1 MPGALIY
8 KGPSRIDG
16 APIIV
21 VAVWDSSNRKTG
33 NMLQTYILREDI
45 DPRDANKYGEDFS
58 ICGTCDLKGDPTFDP
73 DAKLATGRKCY
84 VVIGQGPVTV
94 FKTYKNGGYPDYTNT
109 ADRRMLGAGRMVRI
123 GTYGDGAAAPDE
135 VWDDVL
141 FGAAGHTAYSH
152 NGGDPA
158 RYMVSADSL
167 GKAQDAWRSKY
178 RTFRIV
184 KDRHEIIKGQEI
196 ECPSDRG
203 VKCSDCGLCA
213 GTSVQAKSI
222 AIVVHG
228 GGAKYF

>member
-1 MPGALIY
+1 MPGALVY

-16 APIIV
+16 APIIA
-21 VAVWDSSNRKTG
+21 VATWDSRNSKTG

-45 DPRDANKYGEDFS
+45 DPRDANKYGEDYS

-84 VVIGQGPVTV
+84 VVIGQGPVIV
-94 FKTYKNGGYPDYTNT
+94 FKTYKRGGYPDYTNT
-109 ADRRMLGAGRMVRI
+109 ADRRMVGAGRMVRI
-123 GTYGDGAAAPDE
+123 GTYGDGAAAPDG

-152 NGGDPA
+152 NGGNPE

-167 GKAQDAWRSKY
+167 ANAQQAWASKY

-196 ECPSDRG
+196 ECPASRG
-203 VKCSDCGLCA
+203 VQCRDCGLCA

-228 GGAKYF
+228 NGAKYF

>member
-21 VAVWDSSNRKTG
+21 VAVWESSNRKTG
-33 NMLQTYILREDI
+33 NMVQTYILREDI
-45 DPRDANKYGEDFS
+45 DPREANKYGEDYS
-58 ICGTCDLKGDPTFDP
+58 ICGDCDLKGDPTFDP
-73 DAKLATGRKCY
+73 EAKLATGRKCY
-84 VVIGQGPVTV
+84 VVIGQGPVMV
-94 FKTYKNGGYPDYTNT
+94 FKTYKRGGYPDYT
-109 ADRRMLGAGRMVRI
+109 APALRRSLGFKAMVRI

-135 VWDDVL
+135 VWDDL
-141 FGAAGHTAYSH
+141 LSDAAGHTAYSH
-152 NGGDPA
+152 NGGDPQ

-167 GKAQDAWRSKY
+167 ANAQQAWGSKY

-196 ECPSDRG
+196 ECPASRG
-203 VKCSDCGLCA
+203 VQCRDCGLCA